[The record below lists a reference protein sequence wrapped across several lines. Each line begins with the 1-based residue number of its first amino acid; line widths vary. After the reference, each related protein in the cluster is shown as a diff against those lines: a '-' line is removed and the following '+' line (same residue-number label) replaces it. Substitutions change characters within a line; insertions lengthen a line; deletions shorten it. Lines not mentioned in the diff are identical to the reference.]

1 MPAGEDRKVF
11 GGKGGWSFGEQNMD
25 GQALSP
31 EQAVRGK
38 RRGHHVRLL
47 LLSFPV
53 PADSQHKHSLSHN
66 FFSFLDPTVTNPALA
81 PSSPIPRLPSP
92 STKSTQFPTS
102 VPIPLQSSTSLL
114 GSASTEA
121 SSPNRRIDP
130 HTQLYLSVAVI
141 EFLIGAG
148 LWIEGQLSGWRCLAG
163 VGYLSVFDAAGVAIR
178 MTREN
183 DGSRSTRRP
192 YG

>member
-1 MPAGEDRKVF
+1 MELWRAEYGWTGSVAGASSE
-11 GGKGGWSFGEQNMD
+11 
-25 GQALSP
+25 GQASWTSCTCSSDILSI
-31 EQAVRGK
+31 
-38 RRGHHVRLL
+38 
-47 LLSFPV
+47 S
-53 PADSQHKHSLSHN
+53 ADNQHKHSLSHN

-81 PSSPIPRLPSP
+81 PSSPVPRLPSP

-114 GSASTEA
+114 GSASIEA

-141 EFLIGAG
+141 QFLIGAG